1 MQDLR
6 TPTWIEFSLVLTK
19 KTSSTVSW
27 TECIYLHLSFFFMTK
42 FSWQIDMSLRSIFR
56 VTPQL
61 KMQLKTLLFAKEIII
76 LWTICSPEH
85 LLAGRNRFFR
95 VYCVPYLVLFH
106 ILLCSLSCCVPY
118 LGYYYSECVLTIL
131 TLFNYSF
138 HKSGIKCCLT
148 NIEIFWTKTFN
159 KEKQQGLM

>member
-6 TPTWIEFSLVLTK
+6 TPTWIEFSSVLTK
-19 KTSSTVSW
+19 KNIKYCIMDRMHLLTSF
-27 TECIYLHLSFFFMTK
+27 IFFMTK

-131 TLFNYSF
+131 TLF
-138 HKSGIKCCLT
+138 LT
-148 NIEIFWTKTFN
+148 IVSIN
-159 KEKQQGLM
+159 QV